1 MSTYNNY
8 FVTYKQIKKHRVQLI
23 IRATLGVIFNRRLNI
38 NLQFLSPYS
47 EYYSSSAP
55 TSFDFRL

>member
-8 FVTYKQIKKHRVQLI
+8 FETYKQIKKHRVQLI
-23 IRATLGVIFNRRLNI
+23 ALGVIFNRRLNI

-55 TSFDFRL
+55 TAFDFEL